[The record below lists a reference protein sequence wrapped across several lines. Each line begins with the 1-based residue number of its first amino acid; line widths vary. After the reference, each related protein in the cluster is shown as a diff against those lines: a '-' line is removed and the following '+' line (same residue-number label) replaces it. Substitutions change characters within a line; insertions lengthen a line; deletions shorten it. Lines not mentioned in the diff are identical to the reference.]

1 MRDRGERESKSES
14 DERID
19 GETSTGDPRREKERE
34 GTSERFG
41 KLSRGE
47 REKER
52 KRARGGTGRKDSQS
66 PDQTHRSRSPPQP
79 D

>member
-14 DERID
+14 DGTDRRRNID
-19 GETSTGDPRREKERE
+19 GRSKKR
-34 GTSERFG
+34 
-41 KLSRGE
+41 E
-47 REKER
+47 REKKNER
-52 KRARGGTGRKDSQS
+52 EVRQVEQRESDEARGGVRRKDSQS